1 MNIARAIIA
10 GGGTGGHLFPGIT
23 VAREIQRRNSAAQI
37 LFVGAERGIEARVV
51 PQEGFPLKTLP
62 LGGVKGK
69 GWGTRAKNM
78 MAAIEG
84 VFSARTILREFKPQV
99 VIGVGGYASFPA
111 VCAAILLGYPRIIME
126 QNALPGLANR
136 MLSRWVN
143 FAAVTDP
150 RTTHYFGSRA
160 VVTGNPIRPQFKT
173 ISEKEHV
180 APFTVLVFGGS
191 QGAQSINNAVRG
203 SLSHL
208 ADWKGKLRFVH
219 QTGAAQ
225 LEEIKQAYA
234 SAGFE
239 ADVRSFFDEFHLQYA
254 LADLIVSRAGQT
266 TLAELRAAGRTA
278 ILIPLP
284 TAADDHQ
291 TFNAQAMV
299 DEDAAIMIS
308 NKDLSGESLSRTIR
322 SLLSDPNRLSQME
335 RNSRRLAIL
344 DAEERI
350 VDLAERAAEE
360 TGETAQKRGGR
371 V

>member
-1 MNIARAIIA
+1 MNIVRAIIA

-23 VAREIQRRNSAAQI
+23 VAREIQRRNRSAEI

-78 MAAIEG
+78 WAAIKG
-84 VFSARTILREFKPQV
+84 IFSAKKILRDFKPQV

-111 VCAAILLGYPRIIME
+111 VSAAILLGYPRMIME

-136 MLSRWVN
+136 ILARWVR

-150 RTTHYFGSRA
+150 RTTHYFGDRG

-180 APFTVLVFGGS
+180 PPFTVLVFGGS
-191 QGAQSINNAVRG
+191 QGAQSINRAVVS

-225 LEEIKQAYA
+225 LDETRQAYV

-239 ADVRSFFDEFHLQYA
+239 ADVRSFFDEFHQQYA

-291 TFNAQAMV
+291 TFNARAMV
-299 DEDAAIMIS
+299 DENAAIMIA
-308 NKDLSGESLSRTIR
+308 NKDLSGERLAQTIR
-322 SLLSDPNRLSQME
+322 SLLSDPNRLTEME

-360 TGETAQKRGGR
+360 AAQKGGAR

>member
-23 VAREIQRRNSAAQI
+23 VAREIQRRNRDAQI

-51 PQEGFPLKTLP
+51 PQEGFPLKMLP

-78 MAAIEG
+78 VAAIQG
-84 VFSARTILREFKPQV
+84 VFSAKKILRDFNPQV

-111 VCAAILLGYPRIIME
+111 VCAAILGGYPRIIME
-126 QNALPGLANR
+126 QNALPGLSNR
-136 MLSRWVN
+136 LLSRWVH
-143 FAAVTDP
+143 FAAITDP
-150 RTTHYFGSRA
+150 RTAHYFGSRA

-173 ISEKEHV
+173 ISAKEHV
-180 APFTVLVFGGS
+180 APFTVLIFGGS

-203 SLSHL
+203 ALEYL

-219 QTGAAQ
+219 QTGSTQ
-225 LEEIKQAYA
+225 LEEIRQAYA

-239 ADVRSFFDEFHLQYA
+239 ADVRSFFDEFHTQYA

-278 ILIPLP
+278 ILVPLP
-284 TAADDHQ
+284 HAADDHQ
-291 TFNAQAMV
+291 TFNARAMV
-299 DEDAAIMIS
+299 DEGAAILIP
-308 NKDLSGESLSRTIR
+308 NKELSGESLAKTIR
-322 SLLSDPNRLSQME
+322 TLLSDPKRLSEME

-350 VDLAERAAEE
+350 VDLAERAVEA
-360 TGETAQKRGGR
+360 TAGKRGVR